1 MVTHIWSSSS
11 SLNFLCYFKR
21 NSFCFNDILQTLDP
35 GILIEFRT
43 IGGYDVYNTYI
54 EHCIIVH
61 DYENNKL
68 PSQKDMTEPFKI
80 FKQKWYPQHLIEY
93 LKTISFQITR
103 FSFETD
109 NQIFCQNYN
118 RLSCLGFTI
127 HIPHAEKNNFLKN
140 LNSIDATI
148 ASFLQASEQFQ
159 QSFLIYKDEELKII
173 LPQVENVE
181 LFIEHEL
188 LQLSEMFI

>member
-11 SLNFLCYFKR
+11 SLNYLCYFKR
-21 NSFCFNDILQTLDP
+21 NSFCFYDILQTLDP
-35 GILIEFRT
+35 DILIEFRT

-109 NQIFCQNYN
+109 NHIFCQNYN
-118 RLSCLGFTI
+118 RLSCVGFTF
-127 HIPHAEKNNFLKN
+127 HIPHAEKNKFLKN
-140 LNSIDATI
+140 LMSIDATI

>member
-11 SLNFLCYFKR
+11 ALNYLCYFKR

-35 GILIEFRT
+35 DILIEFRT

-54 EHCIIVH
+54 VHSIIVH
-61 DYENNKL
+61 NYENNKR
-68 PSQKDMTEPFKI
+68 SSEKDMTEAFKI
-80 FKQKWYPQHLIEY
+80 FKQKWYPQNLIAY

-109 NQIFCQNYN
+109 KQIFCQNYN
-118 RLSCLGFTI
+118 RFSCVGFTF
-127 HIPHAEKNNFLKN
+127 HIPHAEKKYFFKN

-148 ASFLQASEQFQ
+148 VTFLQSSEQFK

-181 LFIEHEL
+181 LFIEQEL
-188 LQLSEMFI
+188 LQLTELFI